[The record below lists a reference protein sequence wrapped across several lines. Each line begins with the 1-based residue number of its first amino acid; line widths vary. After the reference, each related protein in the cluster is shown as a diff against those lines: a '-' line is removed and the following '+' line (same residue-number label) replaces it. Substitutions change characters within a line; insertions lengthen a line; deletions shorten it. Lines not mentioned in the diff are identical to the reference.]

1 MFVGK
6 ALKYLSW
13 AAFALF
19 LYHYYVLR
27 KYEKPEQAWL
37 VSQPFLDAAKA
48 ADWFLFDMRT
58 LFTKPGMTKMLP
70 DRFEMPGQPNPKT
83 LVLNFNGTIVHQ
95 KYSLGVGV
103 ELFKRP
109 GLSMFLNR
117 LSRYYEVVIFS
128 LGEQGTLMEAS
139 TALDPNQQIIVGAFG
154 RENTVLSNGEYVKDL
169 SYLNRPLKD
178 IVYLDFTD
186 EPVKFH
192 KENAIIIP
200 KFEGD
205 LDDRSLI
212 DLVPFLE
219 RKCFLF

>member
-1 MFVGK
+1 M
-6 ALKYLSW
+6 
-13 AAFALF
+13 
-19 LYHYYVLR
+19 
-27 KYEKPEQAWL
+27 
-37 VSQPFLDAAKA
+37 
-48 ADWFLFDMRT
+48 
-58 LFTKPGMTKMLP
+58 
-70 DRFEMPGQPNPKT
+70 
-83 LVLNFNGTIVHQ
+83 
-95 KYSLGVGV
+95 
-103 ELFKRP
+103 
-109 GLSMFLNR
+109 
-117 LSRYYEVVIFS
+117 
-128 LGEQGTLMEAS
+128 
-139 TALDPNQQIIVGAFG
+139 
-154 RENTVLSNGEYVKDL
+154 LSNGEYVKDL